1 MTAAISDFVDL
12 GYWRKELL
20 CCGVIFR
27 GLHNEVMIDPHFLK
41 PCSNRRTKTE
51 SNKTE

>member
-1 MTAAISDFVDL
+1 MTTAISDFVDL

-27 GLHNEVMIDPHFLK
+27 GLNNEVMIDPNFFK
-41 PCSNRRTKTE
+41 PCSNKRIKME
-51 SNKTE
+51 NKAE